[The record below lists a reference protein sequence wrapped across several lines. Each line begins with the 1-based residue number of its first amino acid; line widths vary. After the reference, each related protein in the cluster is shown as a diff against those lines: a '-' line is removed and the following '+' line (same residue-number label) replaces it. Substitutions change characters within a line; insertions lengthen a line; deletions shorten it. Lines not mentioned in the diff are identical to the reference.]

1 MVPVRRGASMSL
13 FGILRALAV
22 VSLALLLSEAGA
34 LAQRAPT
41 SGAAATPQPAPRP
54 PQREAIAPGAR
65 RSVPIEDLRLY
76 ADAFHETRAAG
87 HILLDKIAAIIAT
100 VPLTTATEQPE
111 GTDCSV
117 DRHGAPRCFDPRL
130 AVVEARSWDPPSIA
144 ARRAA
149 LELIAAYNGMLIDLA
164 NGRDPREL
172 QSRLGE
178 VAELAG
184 TILGLAG
191 APAGLPALVPVVAT
205 GLNRLVE
212 RVGAARTAAVTRQ
225 EILDNRDTIKALLAQ
240 LKEDV
245 PKLYEIYR
253 VKRLDDR
260 REALSQNNAEL
271 AEAASSDLRQFHASL
286 AAYFVLIGKTS
297 DALDMLALAAADTAP
312 DSPHGGSGFV
322 RGALDL
328 RRDAKAFWDSIR
340 RVGDRRR

>member
-1 MVPVRRGASMSL
+1 MSL
-13 FGILRALAV
+13 FSILRALAV
-22 VSLALLLSEAGA
+22 VSLALLLSHPGA

-41 SGAAATPQPAPRP
+41 SGAAAAATPQPTPRP
-54 PQREAIAPGAR
+54 QLRETTGAR
-65 RSVPIEDLRLY
+65 RSVPIEELRLY

-87 HILLDKIAAIIAT
+87 HILLDKIAVIIAT

-130 AVVEARSWDPPSIA
+130 AMAEDRSWDPPSIA

-178 VAELAG
+178 VAQLAG
-184 TILGLAG
+184 TVLALAG
-191 APAGLPALVPVVAT
+191 APAGLPALVPAAAT
-205 GLNRLVE
+205 GLTRLVE
-212 RVGAARTAAVTRQ
+212 RLGAARTAAVNRQ

-240 LKEDV
+240 LKEDA

-260 REALSQNNAEL
+260 REALDNKNVEL

-286 AAYFVLIGKTS
+286 AAYFVLIGRTS
-297 DALDMLALAAADTAP
+297 EALDTLAMAAADTATEN
-312 DSPHGGSGFV
+312 PHGGSGFV

-328 RRDAKAFWDSIR
+328 RRDAKTFWDSIR
-340 RVGDRRR
+340 KVGDRRR